1 MATER
6 AAVKGGQKDA
16 EVIETEMLNLGMG
29 RGIDVTPRK
38 DD

>member
-1 MATER
+1 MATGR
-6 AAVKGGQKDA
+6 AAIKGGQKDA

-29 RGIDVTPRK
+29 GGTDVTPRK